1 MKNCYDQLELHRS
14 CQSVRVT
21 KWSHCLF
28 FLAVVFLGTFCVNK
42 WEPLIIQRNCL
53 RVLHFRGQQWA
64 KTILCISN
72 ALLDI
77 VQIMIRWWL
86 CFTFVWHKK
95 LIICKLTHLESS
107 TIIHKILS
115 NKLTNFSLLW
125 WLWFNFKFWK
135 FKLLYT
141 KHIKM
146 RLMNSSWAM
155 CAWTAGVYKS

>member
-1 MKNCYDQLELHRS
+1 MKNCYDQLELLRS

-28 FLAVVFLGTFCVNK
+28 FLAAVFLGTFGVNK
-42 WEPLIIQRNCL
+42 WEPLMIQRNCL
-53 RVLHFRGQQWA
+53 RVLHFRGQQWH

-86 CFTFVWHKK
+86 LLYLCMAQK

-115 NKLTNFSLLW
+115 NELTNFSLLW
-125 WLWFNFKFWK
+125 WLWFNSKFWK

-155 CAWTAGVYKS
+155 CAWTTGVYKS